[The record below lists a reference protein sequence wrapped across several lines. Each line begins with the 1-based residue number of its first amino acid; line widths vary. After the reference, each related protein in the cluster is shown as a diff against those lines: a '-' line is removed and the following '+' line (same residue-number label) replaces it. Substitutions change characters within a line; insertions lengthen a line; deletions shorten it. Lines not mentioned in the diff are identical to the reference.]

1 MIPRAY
7 NWQMLFDRPIPAI
20 ILSALILVSFGCGGG
35 TPNTTSSNA
44 SSASKAANQNSNV
57 ARTNVEE
64 LSLQIRIPYEV
75 EDVVWKEDT
84 TKKTLLAVF
93 RFSPADAEKIV
104 GEASQFGAPQSTVV
118 SPETWFPEELIAQ
131 SEMSGDNALKG
142 QAYPAN
148 GFLQE
153 SYTSGRLIRIVGT
166 DFFVLE
172 AKTK

>member
-1 MIPRAY
+1 
-7 NWQMLFDRPIPAI
+7 MLFDRPIPAVF
-20 ILSALILVSFGCGGG
+20 LSALMLVSFGCGAG
-35 TPNTTSSNA
+35 PANSTSSNVA
-44 SSASKAANQNSNV
+44 SVSKSANQNSNV

-172 AKTK
+172 AKAK